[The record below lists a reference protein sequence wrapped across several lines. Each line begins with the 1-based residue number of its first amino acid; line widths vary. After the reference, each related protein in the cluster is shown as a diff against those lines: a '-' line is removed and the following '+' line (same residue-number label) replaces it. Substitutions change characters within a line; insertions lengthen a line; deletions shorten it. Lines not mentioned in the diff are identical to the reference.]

1 MGNNMYRKSLK
12 HKNKRFRSNSF
23 HWFEKQTSKHNRRFS
38 IEDEYLCQTEAD
50 TSGSLGRLENQ
61 TYMSEH
67 PSLAINNLTEDNQ
80 SPSSDSMSKE
90 NDLAEEMCETKAS
103 D

>member
-1 MGNNMYRKSLK
+1 MGNMYRKSLK

-38 IEDEYLCQTEAD
+38 IEDEYVLQSEAD

-67 PSLAINNLTEDNQ
+67 ASLAINNLTEDNQ
-80 SPSSDSMSKE
+80 SPSSDSFSKE
-90 NDLAEEMCETKAS
+90 NDIVENMCETKAC